1 MSTDPISIAAAMDAE
16 RDPGSDTSSAAE
28 GHQRSLPPVLSK
40 APPVAMVIFGASG
53 DLTGRKILPA
63 LARLAD
69 RGVLDDGFTV
79 IGVART
85 AWTDQEFR
93 DHVAES
99 TPEAGPKWK
108 ALTERFKYVTG
119 EYDHPDTFDQLKA
132 HLDEADRVDGTDG
145 NRLYYLATIPSVFGL
160 VANALAT
167 HGCSGPGEGGTFARV
182 VVEKPFGR
190 DLSSALALNDQMH
203 KAFEEPQIYRIDH
216 YMGKE
221 TVQNVL
227 ALRFANAIFEPIW
240 NRRYIEQVQVTVA
253 ESLGVEH
260 RGGFYETAGALRDI
274 VQNHVMQVLALT
286 LMESPTSTDADRIRD
301 EKVKLLQAIDIPTP
315 DEAVDKSVRGQYTAG
330 TIDGEP
336 VVGYREE
343 DDVAPDSQT
352 ETFLALRLRVE
363 NWRWAGVPIYV
374 RTGKRLPARVTE
386 VALTFRQVPFL
397 LFDHRSSRDLRPN
410 TLILRI
416 QPDEGISLEFGAK
429 VPGEKFHLRSV
440 AMDFSYDEAFA
451 GAEAADGYER
461 LIHDAMVGDATLFI
475 RSDEVEQAWRI
486 VDPYLEAWSEPGGA
500 LHFYPAGTW
509 GPHMADLLVERSGDE
524 WRNPVLDLQLH
535 GGGQPHL
542 DE

>member
-1 MSTDPISIAAAMDAE
+1 MTTLDAAQDDAGTAGAAAAGT
-16 RDPGSDTSSAAE
+16 R
-28 GHQRSLPPVLSK
+28 RSLPPVLSK
-40 APPVAMVIFGASG
+40 VPPVAMVIFGASG
-53 DLTGRKILPA
+53 DLTARKILPA

-85 AWTDQEFR
+85 EWTDDEFR
-93 DHVAES
+93 SHVAEA
-99 TPEAGPKWK
+99 TPEGGPKWR
-108 ALTERFKYVTG
+108 ALCKRFKYVSG
-119 EYDHPDTFDQLKA
+119 EYDHPDTFDQLAA
-132 HLDEADRVDGTDG
+132 HLLEADRLDGTSG

-160 VANALAT
+160 VTGALAKP
-167 HGCSGPGEGGTFARV
+167 GLSGPGDGGSFARV
-182 VVEKPFGR
+182 VVEKPFGH
-190 DLSSALALNDQMH
+190 DLESALALNETMH
-203 KAFEEPQIYRIDH
+203 AAFDESQIYRIDH

-240 NRRYIEQVQVTVA
+240 NRRYVEQVQVTVA

-286 LMESPTSTDADRIRD
+286 LMESPTSTDADRVRD

-330 TIDGEP
+330 TIDGVP
-336 VVGYREE
+336 VIGYRDEE
-343 DDVAPDSQT
+343 DVAPDSQT
-352 ETFLALRLRVE
+352 ETYLALRLRVE
-363 NWRWAGVPIYV
+363 NWRWAGVPIFV

-386 VALTFRQVPFL
+386 VALTFLHVPFL

-410 TLILRI
+410 TLVLRI

-429 VPGEKFHLRSV
+429 VPGEKFHIRSV
-440 AMDFSYDEAFA
+440 AMDFSYAEVFA
-451 GAEAADGYER
+451 GTEAADGYER
-461 LIHDAMVGDATLFI
+461 LIHDAIVGDATLFI

-486 VDPYLEAWSEPGGA
+486 VDPYLQAWSEPGGA
-500 LHFYPAGTW
+500 LHSYPAGSW

-524 WRNPVLDLQLH
+524 WRNPVVDLELS
-535 GGGQPHL
+535 GGRQNPL
-542 DE
+542 PQ

>member
-1 MSTDPISIAAAMDAE
+1 MSAP
-16 RDPGSDTSSAAE
+16 SDTTAGRAA
-28 GHQRSLPPVLSK
+28 GQKRSLPPVLSK

-53 DLTGRKILPA
+53 DLTHRKILPA

-85 AWTDQEFR
+85 EWSDEEFR
-93 DHVAES
+93 NQVTEA
-99 TPEAGPKWK
+99 TPEGGPKWK
-108 ALTERFKYVTG
+108 SLVERFKYVTG
-119 EYDHPDTFDQLKA
+119 EYDHPDTFSQLKD
-132 HLDEADRVDGTDG
+132 HLDEADRLDGTDG

-160 VANALAT
+160 VAGALRDHACT
-167 HGCSGPGEGGTFARV
+167 HPGEGGSFVRV

-190 DLSSALALNDQMH
+190 DLASANALNEQMH
-203 KAFEEPQIYRIDH
+203 SAFDESQIYRIDH

-240 NRRYIEQVQVTVA
+240 NHRYVEQVQVTVA

-336 VVGYREE
+336 VIGYREE

-352 ETFLALRLRVE
+352 ETYLALRLRVE

-397 LFDHRSSRDLRPN
+397 LFDHRASRDLRPN

-429 VPGEKFHLRSV
+429 IPGEKFHIRSV
-440 AMDFSYDEAFA
+440 AMDFSYADAFA
-451 GAEAADGYER
+451 GSEAADGYER

-475 RSDEVEQAWRI
+475 RSDEVQQAWKI
-486 VDPYLEAWSEPGGA
+486 VDPYLQAWSQPGGA
-500 LHFYPAGTW
+500 MHTYAAGTW

-524 WRNPVLDLQLH
+524 WRNPVVDLELS
-535 GGGQPHL
+535 GGRITDLPQ
-542 DE
+542 

>member
-1 MSTDPISIAAAMDAE
+1 MSTDPGREAA
-16 RDPGSDTSSAAE
+16 PTAAPVRP
-28 GHQRSLPPVLSK
+28 RSLPPVLSK
-40 APPVAMVIFGASG
+40 APPAAMVIFGASG
-53 DLTGRKILPA
+53 DLTARKILPA

-85 AWTDQEFR
+85 AWDDEEFR
-93 DHVAES
+93 SQVTKA
-99 TPEAGPKWK
+99 TPEGGPKWRT
-108 ALTERFKYVTG
+108 LTGRFRYIAG
-119 EYDHPDTFDQLKA
+119 EYDHPDTFSQLRS
-132 HLDEADRVDGTDG
+132 HLDEADRVDHTGG

-160 VANALAT
+160 VAGALAQHACT
-167 HGCSGPGEGGTFARV
+167 KPATNGTFARI

-190 DLSSALALNDQMH
+190 DLASALALDEQMH
-203 KAFEEPQIYRIDH
+203 GAFDESQIYRIDH

-240 NRRYIEQVQVTVA
+240 NRRYISQVQVTVA
-253 ESLGVEH
+253 EQLGVEH

-301 EKVKLLQAIDIPTP
+301 EKVKLLRAVDIPTP
-315 DEAVDKSVRGQYTAG
+315 DEAVDRAVRGQYTAG
-330 TIDGEP
+330 VIDGRP

-343 DDVAPDSQT
+343 PDVSADSQT
-352 ETFLALRLRVE
+352 ETYLALRLSVD
-363 NWRWAGVPIYV
+363 NWRWAGVPIFV
-374 RTGKRLPARVTE
+374 RTGKRMPARVTE
-386 VALTFRQVPFL
+386 VAMAFRQVPYL
-397 LFDHRSSRDLRPN
+397 LFDKRTSRDLRPN
-410 TLILRI
+410 ALILRI

-451 GAEAADGYER
+451 GVEAADGYER

-475 RSDEVEQAWRI
+475 RTDEVEQAWRI

-500 LHFYPAGTW
+500 LVPYPAGSW
-509 GPHMADLLVERSGDE
+509 GPHLADLLVERSGDQ
-524 WRNPVLDLQLH
+524 WRNPAIDLELS
-535 GGGQPHL
+535 GGRLAEFPQ
-542 DE
+542 

>member
-1 MSTDPISIAAAMDAE
+1 MSADSSSNSRLSQAAGK
-16 RDPGSDTSSAAE
+16 R
-28 GHQRSLPPVLSK
+28 RSLPPVLSK

-53 DLTGRKILPA
+53 DLTARKILPA

-69 RGVLDDGFTV
+69 RGVLDDGFTI

-85 AWTDQEFR
+85 EWTDDEFR
-93 DHVAES
+93 SHVAEA
-99 TPEAGPKWK
+99 TPDGGPKWK
-108 ALTERFKYVTG
+108 ALTGRFKYIAG
-119 EYDHPDTFDQLKA
+119 EYDHPDTFDQLKT
-132 HLDEADRVDGTDG
+132 HLDEADQLDGTDG

-160 VANALAT
+160 VAGALAK
-167 HGCSGPGEGGTFARV
+167 HACVGPDTNERFMRV
-182 VVEKPFGR
+182 VVEKPYGR
-190 DLSSALALNDQMH
+190 DLDSAIALDEQMH
-203 KAFEEPQIYRIDH
+203 EAFDESQIFRIDH

-240 NRRYIEQVQVTVA
+240 NRRYVEQVQVTVA

-301 EKVKLLQAIDIPTP
+301 EKVKLLHAVDIPSP
-315 DEAVDKSVRGQYTAG
+315 DEAVDKSVRAQYG
-330 TIDGEP
+330 PGEIDGEK
-336 VVGYREE
+336 VIGYRQEQ
-343 DDVAPDSQT
+343 DVAPDSQT
-352 ETFLALRLRVE
+352 ETYLALRLRVE
-363 NWRWAGVPIYV
+363 NWRWSGVPIYV

-397 LFDHRSSRDLRPN
+397 LFDHRTSRDLRPN

-429 VPGEKFHLRSV
+429 VPGEKFHIRSV
-440 AMDFSYDEAFA
+440 AMDFNYDEAFA
-451 GAEAADGYER
+451 GEEAADGYER

-475 RSDEVEQAWRI
+475 RSDEVQQAWRI
-486 VDPYLEAWSEPGGA
+486 VAPYLEAWSEPGGA
-500 LHFYPAGTW
+500 MQTYPAGTW
-509 GPHMADLLVERSGDE
+509 GPHLADLLVERSGDE
-524 WRNPVLDLQLH
+524 WRNPVIDLELT
-535 GGGQPHL
+535 GGRLTELPQ
-542 DE
+542 

>member
-1 MSTDPISIAAAMDAE
+1 MSTDPESIAAAMDAT
-16 RDPGSDTSSAAE
+16 RDPGSGTPSAAA
-28 GHQRSLPPVLSK
+28 GHQGTLPPVLSK

-85 AWTDQEFR
+85 PWSNEEFR
-93 DHVAES
+93 AHVAES
-99 TPEAGPKWK
+99 TPDGGPKWR
-108 ALTERFKYVTG
+108 ALTERFKYITG
-119 EYDHPDTFDQLKA
+119 EYDHPNTFDMLKT
-132 HLDEADRVDGTDG
+132 HLDEADQVDGTDG

-160 VANALAT
+160 VAGALAK
-167 HGCSGPGEGGTFARV
+167 HGCSGPGENGTFARV

-190 DLSSALALNDQMH
+190 DLQSALDLNVQMH
-203 KAFEEPQIYRIDH
+203 AAFDESQIYRIDH

-343 DDVAPDSQT
+343 EDVAPDSEI
-352 ETFLALRLRVE
+352 ETYLALRLRVE

-386 VALTFRQVPFL
+386 VALTFREVPFL

-440 AMDFSYDEAFA
+440 AMDFSYADAFA
-451 GAEAADGYER
+451 GADAADGYER

-486 VDPYLEAWSEPGGA
+486 VDPYLVAWSEPGA
-500 LHFYPAGTW
+500 SMHFYPAGTW

-524 WRNPVLDLQLH
+524 WRNPVADLELS
-535 GGGQPHL
+535 GGRQTVP
-542 DE
+542 EQ